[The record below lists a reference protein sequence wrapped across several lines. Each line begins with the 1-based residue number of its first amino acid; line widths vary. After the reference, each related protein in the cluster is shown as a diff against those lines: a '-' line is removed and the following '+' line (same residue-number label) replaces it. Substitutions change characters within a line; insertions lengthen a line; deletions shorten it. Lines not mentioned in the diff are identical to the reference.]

1 MLPFLPRT
9 KTRVSNVFNTLV
21 LFATFFFCV
30 CLIWCVVVVAVGVVV
45 VFIVFPAFVF
55 SSSFS
60 MRPAVLCVQV
70 NLKVLFKAKFADQS
84 GVPTTR
90 IHDTCLHNHCIINS

>member
-1 MLPFLPRT
+1 M
-9 KTRVSNVFNTLV
+9 
-21 LFATFFFCV
+21 
-30 CLIWCVVVVAVGVVV
+30 CLIWCVVVVVAVGVVV

>member
-30 CLIWCVVVVAVGVVV
+30 CLIWCVVVVVAVGVVV
-45 VFIVFPAFVF
+45 VFIVFRRLCFLVLSHA
-55 SSSFS
+55 SSS
-60 MRPAVLCVQV
+60 ALCSSQLKGFVQS
-70 NLKVLFKAKFADQS
+70 KV
-84 GVPTTR
+84 R
-90 IHDTCLHNHCIINS
+90 